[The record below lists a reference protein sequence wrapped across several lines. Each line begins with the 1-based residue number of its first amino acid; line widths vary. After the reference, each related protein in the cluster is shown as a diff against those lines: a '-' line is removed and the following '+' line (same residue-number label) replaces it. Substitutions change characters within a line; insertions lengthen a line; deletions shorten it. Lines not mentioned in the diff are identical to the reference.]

1 MSTILEALRKSEEER
16 KVTKVPTLADMP
28 APHEPQRWPHVLL
41 FVILGLLLI
50 LIGLAVKLV
59 LFPSDGQSVV
69 KSVATPESVEAPV
82 DAGQQG
88 NVDSPEGVAESGGEI
103 EPTAEAAGSAAI
115 EVNVV
120 SYSDQAEKRFV
131 MIDGKLFRENEFVR
145 AGLKVEEIRPNE
157 VVLNQRGEQIIRRP

>member
-28 APHEPQRWPHVLL
+28 APQEPQRWPNVLL
-41 FVILGLLLI
+41 FIILCLLLI
-50 LIGLAVKLV
+50 LIGFAVKLV
-59 LFPSDGQSVV
+59 LFPSGKQGVF
-69 KSVATPESVEAPV
+69 ESVSELTKGIETSVNTSPQDIIPEPV
-82 DAGQQG
+82 D
-88 NVDSPEGVAESGGEI
+88 DGGEQVT
-103 EPTAEAAGSAAI
+103 PVVSSDVF

-120 SYSDQAEKRFV
+120 SYSERPEKRFV
-131 MIDGKLFRENEFVR
+131 MIGGKLFRENEFVR